1 MEKIS
6 RYIILVVLVTTE
18 GMSGLC
24 ISISFI
30 ATFPSAS
37 SSAENFSI
45 EITHCNEGEIVY
57 ERDN

>member
-24 ISISFI
+24 ISFI